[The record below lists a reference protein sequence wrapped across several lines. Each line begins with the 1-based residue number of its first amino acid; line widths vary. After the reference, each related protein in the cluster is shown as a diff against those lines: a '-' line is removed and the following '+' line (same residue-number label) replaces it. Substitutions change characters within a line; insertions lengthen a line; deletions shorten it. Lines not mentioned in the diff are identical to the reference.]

1 MKLNIIGQ
9 IFMHISLVIILKQD
23 PRMYIIYFMQMLISS
38 YFKSCYYL
46 HWIQERSVYS
56 CQYYFTTN

>member
-23 PRMYIIYFMQMLISS
+23 PRMYIIYYADVNQLI
-38 YFKSCYYL
+38 F
-46 HWIQERSVYS
+46 
-56 CQYYFTTN
+56 